1 MTHPGMN
8 DSVKALIGPGSP
20 FELEALADG
29 RRIFRHAPRTLREF
43 YARIGKRPQDAISL
57 VMEDKCISLG
67 VLFTAARTVATLC
80 GRQRQS
86 AHQPQRVALVFPNG
100 PEFAAGL
107 IGVTDAGAVAVL
119 VPFEADVERIS
130 RYVAA
135 ADCDLVLTTTELAAS
150 LAGQVTCTC
159 QPLSWIEL
167 TASVADPAGVYADI
181 TPESE
186 ALIAFTSGSSGTP
199 KAAIISHRA
208 LLTGLWNMMLAGAW
222 TARRNR
228 QLEGGPSTARP
239 GGGPSSSLLAGPLT
253 HVGGYTHLLLS
264 LNTSTRIVLLP
275 RWEAA
280 LAAEL
285 ACREE
290 VKSLAGATPRMI
302 RELLGAPLPKGRE
315 LTIESFGVHGS
326 ALRGSLVREILER
339 LPGARF
345 STGYGLTETSGSI
358 AVTAGAELMARPD
371 SCGPVL
377 PTVDIEVVDAEGRV
391 LPPGEIGEIQLCG
404 AMLFSGYRGEVSAT
418 KSDEAWFATGD
429 IGMLGEGGFLT
440 LLERGADTVMVG
452 ARGVY
457 CAQVEKYLDAER
469 CGEEVIAVGA
479 TGGRHLIVGVVSRR
493 VDLDVEALR
502 HKIGRAFGLPAEDIT
517 VVCEPDF
524 PRTGS
529 GKIDRHALTG
539 LVRKGVA

>member
-1 MTHPGMN
+1 MN

-43 YARIGKRPQDAISL
+43 YARIGKRSQDAIAL
-57 VMEDKCISLG
+57 VMEDRCISLG

-86 AHQPQRVALVFPNG
+86 ARQPQRVALVFPNG

-107 IGVTDAGAVAVL
+107 IGVTDVGAVAVL
-119 VPFEADVERIS
+119 VPFEADVERMA

-135 ADCDLVLTTTELAAS
+135 ADCDLVLTTTKLATN

-159 QPLSWIEL
+159 LPLSWIKL
-167 TASVADPAGVYADI
+167 TASVADPGIYADI

-228 QLEGGPSTARP
+228 QLEGGPSAARP
-239 GGGPSSSLLAGPLT
+239 GGSPPCSLVAGPLT
-253 HVGGYTHLLLS
+253 HVSGYTHLLLS
-264 LNTSTRIVLLP
+264 LNTSARIVLLS

-285 ACREE
+285 ACREQ

-302 RELLGAPLPKGRE
+302 RELLGVPLSEGRE

-326 ALRGSLVREILER
+326 ALRGGLMREIRER

-345 STGYGLTETSGSI
+345 STGYGLTEASGSI

-391 LPPGEIGEIQLCG
+391 LPTGEAGEIHLCG
-404 AMLFSGYRGEVSAT
+404 AMLFSGYLGEESGT
-418 KSDEAWFATGD
+418 KPDKSWFVTGD
-429 IGMLGEGGFLT
+429 IGVLGEDGFLT
-440 LLERGADTVMVG
+440 LLERGADAVMVG
-452 ARGVY
+452 TRDVY
-457 CAQVEKYLDAER
+457 CAEIEKYLDAER
-469 CGEEVIAVGA
+469 CGQEVIAVG
-479 TGGRHLIVGVVSRR
+479 TMGGRHLLLGVVSKRA
-493 VDLDVEALR
+493 DLDVEALR
-502 HKIGRAFGLPAEDIT
+502 HKIQRAFSIPAEDIT

-524 PRTGS
+524 PRTSS
-529 GKIDRHALTG
+529 GKINRHALTE
-539 LVRKGVA
+539 LVREGAA